1 MTESIRLKNVQTPVI
16 PLISDL
22 IRANPGTISLGQ
34 GVVSYPPPESTFRAV
49 EDFYSNPENNKY
61 QATEGIAELRDL
73 ITKKLEA
80 ENNIKLGLGSKTRV
94 MVTAGSNQAFLN
106 VIFAILD
113 PGDEIILPVPY
124 YFNHEMAIT
133 MASARPVYVST
144 DHNFQLDIEAIKS
157 AINSKTRAIVTV
169 SPNNPSGAMYSEE
182 AIRAVNVLC
191 ADKGIY
197 HITDEAYEYFTYG
210 NIKHFSAGS
219 INGADNHTISLFSM
233 SKAYGFASWRIGWM
247 LYPSSLDLALQKT
260 QDTLIICPPVISQ
273 FAAMAALREGY
284 DYVYENI
291 QGIVKNRDLLKS
303 ELFKLELE
311 GLLRTSASDGAL
323 YFLLQLH
330 SPLSSINYVRHLIQQ
345 YKIAVIPGETF
356 GLDQHCHLRVSF
368 GALDQ
373 VTAKEGIE
381 RLVKGIR
388 SLRC

>member
-34 GVVSYPPPESTFRAV
+34 GVVNYLPPESTFRAV

-303 ELFKLELE
+303 ELFKLEHE
-311 GLLRTSASDGAL
+311 GLLRTSASAGAL
-323 YFLLQLH
+323 YFLLQPH
-330 SPLSSINYVRHLIQQ
+330 TPLSSINYVRHLIQQ